1 MLHIRAQ
8 AGGSMSRVTFA
19 SESIGIQKTNM
30 KAALS
35 RMIDVDVAEESAR
48 MAKYTVL
55 TQASAAMV
63 AQANSI
69 NEVSL
74 ILLR

>member
-1 MLHIRAQ
+1 MCIRD
-8 AGGSMSRVTFA
+8 R
-19 SESIGIQKTNM
+19 QKTNM

-63 AQANSI
+63 AQANSL

>member
-1 MLHIRAQ
+1 
-8 AGGSMSRVTFA
+8 
-19 SESIGIQKTNM
+19 M